1 MQQPQS
7 ALRAGFL
14 TELSVA
20 GRKMRTLFDG
30 LVRQQGLNLSRARLL
45 LQLARDEAV
54 TQSELAARLE
64 LEHPTIVRLLDGLE
78 KQGLIRR
85 STMDGDRRAKQVSL
99 TPAAAGQVAAL
110 DETVGSM
117 RGHLLRDVTEEE
129 LEVASRVLR
138 KLVRNIESHYPGLR
152 AREAPADEAG

>member
-1 MQQPQS
+1 MQEPQS

-30 LVRQQGLNLSRARLL
+30 LVRKQGLNLSRARLL
-45 LQLARDEAV
+45 LQLAHNEAI
-54 TQSELAARLE
+54 TQTELAALLE

-85 STMDGDRRAKQVSL
+85 STMDGDRRVKQVSL

-110 DETVGSM
+110 DDTVASM
-117 RGHLLRDVTEEE
+117 RAILLRDVTEEE

-138 KLVRNIESHYPGLR
+138 KLVRNIETQPSP
-152 AREAPADEAG
+152 

>member
-14 TELSVA
+14 TELSVT

-45 LQLARDEAV
+45 LQLARNEAI

-78 KQGLIRR
+78 KQG
-85 STMDGDRRAKQVSL
+85 
-99 TPAAAGQVAAL
+99 
-110 DETVGSM
+110 
-117 RGHLLRDVTEEE
+117 
-129 LEVASRVLR
+129 
-138 KLVRNIESHYPGLR
+138 
-152 AREAPADEAG
+152 

>member
-30 LVRQQGLNLSRARLL
+30 LVRQRGLNLSRARLL
-45 LQLARDEAV
+45 LQLAGGKAV
-54 TQSELAARLE
+54 TQSELAGRLE

-85 STMDGDRRAKQVSL
+85 STMDGDRRAKLVSL
-99 TPAAAGQVAAL
+99 TPAADGQVAAL
-110 DETVGSM
+110 DETVSAM
-117 RGHLLRDVTEEE
+117 RGLLLHDITEEE

-138 KLVRNIESHYPGLR
+138 KLVRNIEARPPGFGT
-152 AREAPADEAG
+152 RESPPDEAG